1 MRTLLT
7 IMMVAVIAATNV
19 QAQMEL
25 PQPSP
30 TAMVKQTAGLT
41 DITIEYSSPAKKDR
55 IIFGGLV
62 PYDKIWRTGANKA
75 TAITFSRDVEIEEEA
90 LPAGTYSLFTIPGE
104 EEWTI
109 IFNKETELWGTG
121 SYDEAND
128 ALRVTV
134 NADETDEY
142 AERMRFIIE
151 DFDNDEAIV
160 SLLWDKVK
168 VSFEVSLNTSSQAY
182 ASIERTLNPSW
193 QTYAQ
198 AARFAW
204 EQEGDLNK
212 AAEWAGAAITIQE
225 DWYSYWIMGEVM
237 AEQGDTEAAIENMK
251 MALELGNQADNF
263 WYKSR
268 VEKNIAAWTAK

>member
-1 MRTLLT
+1 MRKLLT
-7 IMMVAVIAATNV
+7 IMVVAIFAATTV
-19 QAQMEL
+19 KAQMEL

-30 TAMVKQTAGLT
+30 TAMVKQTVGLT

-55 IIFGGLV
+55 KIFGGLV
-62 PYDKIWRTGANKA
+62 PYGKIWRTGANKA
-75 TAITFSRDVEIEEEA
+75 TAITFSRDVEIEEQSLA
-90 LPAGTYSLFTIPGE
+90 AGTYSLFTIPGE

-109 IFNKETELWGTG
+109 ILNSDTELRGTG
-121 SYDEAND
+121 NYKEEND
-128 ALRVTV
+128 VVRFTV
-134 NADETDEY
+134 DVDETDEY

-151 DFDNDEAIV
+151 DFDNEEATV

-168 VSFEVSLNTSSQAY
+168 VSFEVTVNTADQAY
-182 ASIERTLNPSW
+182 ASIERTLYPSW

-204 EQEGDLNK
+204 EQQGDLDK
-212 AAEWAGAAITIQE
+212 AAEWAGAAIKIQE
-225 DWYSYWIMGEVM
+225 DWYSHWIMGEVM
-237 AEQGDTEAAIENMK
+237 AEQGDTEAAIEHMNI
-251 MALELGNQADNF
+251 ALELGNQADNF